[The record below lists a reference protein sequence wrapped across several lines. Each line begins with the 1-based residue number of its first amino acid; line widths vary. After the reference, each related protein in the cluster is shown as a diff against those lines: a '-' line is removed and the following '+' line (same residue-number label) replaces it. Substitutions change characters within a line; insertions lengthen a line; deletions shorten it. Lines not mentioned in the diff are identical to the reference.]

1 MGKQIGCIGA
11 ATHGFMDYGH
21 DTKKLAAHAVASS
34 GFKLEFFKW
43 GVSLWDIHNE
53 FKVEGADGHVNAYAN
68 FFDVKKMKVKKL
80 YSYKKGPYKFN
91 VKGNSCKADQKTTWR
106 QSKAIKKQFFKL
118 EVCYG
123 IPKIASVCGAVIL
136 DGTLG
141 FHYGVGLIAP
151 AYDAILMNFEPHAGL
166 NLRLEISGQALGFKA
181 SIMGTMSPLKANLPA
196 SAMYAFKKRKG
207 GVSLKWSVKLM
218 ELSMDAHLK
227 RPGLKKCEE
236 DDLGNPIQG
245 KTSPLPIKTWRGSTV
260 KMLGDKSH
268 TIEYPAEQDMLS
280 LDDAMIKPL
289 GEGAKVRWL
298 GKVGKW
304 VKKGVKAVKK
314 VAKKVVAVAKKLCRI
329 PCVACENMP
338 GFPKK
343 LAKVDGKSL
352 GGTILEKNAC

>member
-1 MGKQIGCIGA
+1 MVG
-11 ATHGFMDYGH
+11 
-21 DTKKLAAHAVASS
+21 
-34 GFKLEFFKW
+34 E
-43 GVSLWDIHNE
+43 
-53 FKVEGADGHVNAYAN
+53 ADV
-68 FFDVKKMKVKKL
+68 
-80 YSYKKGPYKFN
+80 
-91 VKGNSCKADQKTTWR
+91 
-106 QSKAIKKQFFKL
+106 
-118 EVCYG
+118 
-123 IPKIASVCGAVIL
+123 
-136 DGTLG
+136 
-141 FHYGVGLIAP
+141 
-151 AYDAILMNFEPHAGL
+151 
-166 NLRLEISGQALGFKA
+166 
-181 SIMGTMSPLKANLPA
+181 
-196 SAMYAFKKRKG
+196 
-207 GVSLKWSVKLM
+207 
-218 ELSMDAHLK
+218 LSMDAHLK

-245 KTSPLPIKTWRGSTV
+245 KTSPLPIKTWGGSTV

-268 TIEYPAEQDMLS
+268 TIEYPAEQDMLT